1 MVQFKILAGG
11 YDVFIATYLF
21 NSLTSSLTLL
31 SKSPCGNN
39 PSWISVNPTNRTLL
53 YATNEN
59 SPGALQSFGINRDG
73 SLSPPVDTIPSGG
86 DLPAFATALS
96 TGSVAVMN
104 YNTGNGRIFPT
115 IKGSRQ
121 SKFEPNAPLITFPPP
136 SNGVSHPHMALE
148 HRGEVLVPDL
158 GGDTI
163 WRLKQ
168 VAGSDTYQIQG
179 SIPQPQGSGPRHIA
193 IHDDR
198 LFTIH
203 ELSSTLSVQS
213 IPAQPNGTSTTFA
226 IESIIPSNS
235 PAGAKW
241 AAAEVLIPPPTR
253 RFPIPYIY
261 VSNRNVANN
270 SPQGDSIAIFE
281 HVNKG
286 KRNEG
291 LKLVKQVFTGLN
303 QIRGMEFGNA
313 QQGGEEFLA
322 ASGVAGTGGVIILRR
337 VAGGRD
343 LQIVARNTDVLTRS
357 SFVWL

>member
-1 MVQFKILAGG
+1 
-11 YDVFIATYLF
+11 
-21 NSLTSSLTLL
+21 
-31 SKSPCGNN
+31 
-39 PSWISVNPTNRTLL
+39 
-53 YATNEN
+53 
-59 SPGALQSFGINRDG
+59 
-73 SLSPPVDTIPSGG
+73 
-86 DLPAFATALS
+86 
-96 TGSVAVMN
+96 MN

-158 GGDTI
+158 VSFPCP
-163 WRLKQ
+163 LSFLQ
-168 VAGSDTYQIQG
+168 
-179 SIPQPQGSGPRHIA
+179 PRHSPTLTGHHREVIPFGGSSRLLDQIPIKSRGLYHNPKA
-193 IHDDR
+193 ADHVILRFMVSERRSVSCIKCLINHVDDR